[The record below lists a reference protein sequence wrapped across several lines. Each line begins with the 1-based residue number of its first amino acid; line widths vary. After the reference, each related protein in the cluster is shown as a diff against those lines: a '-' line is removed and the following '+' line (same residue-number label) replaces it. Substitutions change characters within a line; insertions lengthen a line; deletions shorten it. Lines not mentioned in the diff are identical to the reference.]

1 MSDCCSPATL
11 RYKSTV
17 RTVAWLP
24 RGIAVLAFLLM
35 FSFSISSMKHDS
47 PTFDEQGFLV
57 RGLAYLR
64 GEENGGNRHLRV
76 GHPLGLNALN
86 AAFLVTDSSVRLPSD
101 HPSWQET
108 SFHRPAELFMW
119 EIGND
124 VRHIMF
130 VSRLSTVW
138 LGLLLAAVGSRW
150 AREMAAG
157 WSPASSKR
165 TKWGAGII
173 TLLLLAFDPNI
184 MAHMRLV
191 TTDLGLTTA
200 AAVAGFTLW
209 RAVRQPTWRRM
220 VIAGVGL
227 GLLLNTKFTALLFL
241 PLFGLVMLAGLLRLR
256 RESRTGATYRP
267 PVLIGM
273 GLLAYPL
280 TALVVLWAGNGFQ
293 LGVLRASLPLFGQI
307 DGVALPMSDYL
318 DQLLDIG
325 NRLEVSTPS
334 FLLGRYSDSGW
345 WYYFPVAFFL
355 KTPLPT
361 LLLLGVSLIW
371 IGMKTVRNREKI
383 RGIWFDLFALLA
395 PAAGFF
401 AIALT
406 TDINLG
412 YRHLLPIL
420 PFLYVLIGVVAWTVI
435 QDEIVQSRKGAA
447 VAISATLAWL
457 IAASVWIYPHY
468 LAYFNAL
475 AGGPENGWRALVDSN
490 LDWGQDL
497 ERLSVWLAEN
507 DIDLVWLSYFGEAR
521 PEYYGIA
528 YRGLDSF
535 PPRLMNPG
543 ARPFYP
549 QDPAPGWYAISATT
563 LQGVHFGN
571 HDQFA
576 YFREQ
581 EPAAKI
587 GYSIFL
593 FDVPARGEAI
603 DLLLG
608 DVQVDELVA
617 RDHALFQ
624 TNDIR
629 LRWIDPS
636 QALIV
641 PDGTRGIWLA
651 LGAEEIDPLLAPFL
665 EFTPELPVASDQR
678 YRLYRVRP
686 QQPERGAGNGADD
699 AVELRLGGGEV
710 SFAGSPLLEHA
721 DDTLRVRTTWRQI
734 GSPQPVKVF
743 VHVLDE
749 AGTIMAQWDGLGAA
763 WEGWLPGDTLIHG
776 HEISTASLPA
786 GDYRVV
792 AGLYDPESLDRWRSP
807 LGQDAIELGE
817 LTIR

>member
-11 RYKSTV
+11 RYKSIV
-17 RTVAWLP
+17 RTQAWIP
-24 RGIAVLAFLLM
+24 RGIAVLTFLLM

-86 AAFLVTDSSVRLPSD
+86 AVFLMTDPSVRLPSD

-138 LGLLLAAVGSRW
+138 LGLLLAAVGGRW
-150 AREMAAG
+150 AGEMAAG
-157 WSPASSKR
+157 WSPASARRSA
-165 TKWGAGII
+165 WGAGTI

-200 AAVAGFTLW
+200 AVVAGYPLW
-209 RAVRQPTWRRM
+209 RAVRQPTWRRV
-220 VIAGVGL
+220 VIAGAGL

-241 PLFGLVMLAGLLRLR
+241 PLFGIVMMAGFLHLCRDP
-256 RESRTGATYRP
+256 RTGAAYRP
-267 PVLIGM
+267 RVLIGM

-280 TALVVLWAGNGFQ
+280 IALLVLWAGNGFQ
-293 LGVLRASLPLFGQI
+293 MEVLQAPLPLFGQI
-307 DGVALPMSDYL
+307 GVTLPLSQYL

-325 NRLEVSTPS
+325 NRLDVSTPS
-334 FLLGRYSDSGW
+334 FLLGHYSDSGW
-345 WYYFPVAFFL
+345 WYYFPVAFIL
-355 KTPLPT
+355 KTPLST
-361 LLLLGVSLIW
+361 LLLLGGSIVW
-371 IGMKTVRNREKI
+371 IIMKAARYREKI
-383 RGIWFDLFALLA
+383 RSIWFDLIALLI

-401 AIALT
+401 AIALA

-420 PFLYVLIGVVAWTVI
+420 PFLYVLIGVVAWTAI
-435 QDEIVQSRKGAA
+435 QDEIDRGRKRAA
-447 VAISATLAWL
+447 VAVGVALGWL
-457 IAASVWIYPHY
+457 IAASMWIYPHY
-468 LAYFNAL
+468 LAFFNVL

-507 DIDLVWLSYFGEAR
+507 EIDTVWLSYFGEAR

-535 PPRLMNPG
+535 PPRLMNPDT
-543 ARPFYP
+543 RPFYP

-593 FDVPARGEAI
+593 YNVPARGKAI

-608 DVQVDELVA
+608 GIQVDELAA

-624 TNDIR
+624 TNDVR
-629 LRWIDPS
+629 LRWFDPS
-636 QALIV
+636 QALIL
-641 PDGTRGIWLA
+641 PDGTRASWLA
-651 LGAEEIDPLLAPFL
+651 VGAEEIDPLLAPFL
-665 EFTPELPVASDQR
+665 EIKPEMSVTGGER

-686 QQPERGAGNGADD
+686 QQPELSTGIKADD
-699 AVELRLGGGEV
+699 AVELRLGSGEV
-710 SFAGSPLLEHA
+710 SFAGTPLLEHA

-734 GSPQPVKVF
+734 GSPQPVKIF

-749 AGTIMAQWDGLGAA
+749 EGTILAQWDGLRAA
-763 WEGWLPGDTLIHG
+763 WLGWLPGDTLIHT
-776 HEISTASLPA
+776 HEISTAGLPA

-792 AGLYDPESLDRWRSP
+792 AGLYDPESLNRWRSP
-807 LGQDAIELGE
+807 SGQDAIELGE
-817 LTIR
+817 LPIR